1 MKFRLSTLARSIG
14 IALSLLAAPSL
25 MASETAE
32 TGTAEAA
39 RIVLPAQDLTPETLY
54 LMLLAEIAGAR
65 GEIDVAVEA
74 YAQIAR
80 STRDPRIA
88 RRATEVA
95 LFARNSVAAAEA
107 ARIWSA
113 ADPSSEDARRILA
126 GVLASGGERLNEV
139 QIELARILANNPEQ
153 LEQNLLGLNRALGRL
168 QDKQTVKAIV
178 DRLTE
183 PYLDQP
189 SAQFARAQAAA
200 AAEDGI
206 EALDALERAIGL
218 RPGWEPALLFKAQI
232 LVQLD
237 AVEEALRFLAG
248 HVATQPDNRNL
259 RLAYARTLVSAQRM
273 EAAQREF
280 QTLLDATPGDRDLL
294 FALAL
299 VTFQVGELDQARSL
313 FEQTLL
319 AGHPETDGIRMNLAG
334 IAERADDPD
343 TALRWYGEV
352 PPGRHYLDAQ
362 IRSAMVLA
370 RTGRLPAAREL
381 LHKAQSGAADEDEVK
396 RLLLTETMLLRD
408 ARLFGDALNL
418 LDAALRATPED
429 ADYLYE
435 SAMIAERL
443 DRVDLM
449 ETRLRRLIALHPD
462 HAHAYN
468 ALGYSLADRGL
479 RLDEAE
485 SLIVKALELAPDDP
499 FILDSLGWV
508 RFRRS
513 DLQGALAHLERAH
526 ELRPDPEIAAHLGE
540 VLWLMERR
548 DEAQRVW
555 TDALDAHPGH
565 EALTSTVER
574 LTGAQ

>member
-14 IALSLLAAPSL
+14 IALTLFTAPSL

-32 TGTAEAA
+32 TGAPEAA

-168 QDKQTVKAIV
+168 QDKQTVKTIV

-370 RTGRLPAAREL
+370 RTGRLTAAREL
-381 LHKAQSGAADEDEVK
+381 LHKAQSSAADEDDAK

-449 ETRLRRLIALHPD
+449 ETRLRRLIAIHPD

-513 DLQGALAHLERAH
+513 DLEGALAHLERAH